1 VSRADTTK
9 AGKRERLAYIE
20 SEARALARTGDHKD
34 FSSIEMLFLIR
45 GYQEARKLFANLWTQ
60 EELNRICRQAR
71 TRRASATANERL
83 AGGGQ

>member
-1 VSRADTTK
+1 VSRADPTK

-71 TRRASATANERL
+71 SRRDNAISASK
-83 AGGGQ
+83 